1 MSGLD
6 NSTLRDFLK
15 FVKFGGNNLTGDGD
29 DNEILDWREDI
40 AGKDDCQEQ
49 RKLISCSSQV

>member
-15 FVKFGGNNLTGDGD
+15 FVKFDRVNLTGNSNSDAR
-29 DNEILDWREDI
+29 EIIDWREDI
-40 AGKDDCQEQ
+40 AGKNNNH
-49 RKLISCSSQV
+49 

>member
-15 FVKFGGNNLTGDGD
+15 FVKFDRVNLTGNRD
-29 DNEILDWREDI
+29 DSDIIDWREDI
-40 AGKDDCQEQ
+40 AGKNSDH
-49 RKLISCSSQV
+49 KLND